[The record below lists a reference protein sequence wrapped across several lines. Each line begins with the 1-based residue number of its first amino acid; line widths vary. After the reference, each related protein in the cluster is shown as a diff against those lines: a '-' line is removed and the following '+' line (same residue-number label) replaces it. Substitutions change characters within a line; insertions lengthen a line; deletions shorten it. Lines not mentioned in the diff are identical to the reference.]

1 MNLYRFLSLAALA
14 LHLLWLVWLLLG
26 WLVTRGRPWLRW
38 AHILSLGWGILIS
51 IFPWTCPLTH
61 VEVYFD
67 RQAGLKGYQK
77 SFLEHYAE
85 QLIYPDVPQ
94 RVLMGVAV
102 AACLLILGIYVR
114 RFQRKRNG
122 IW

>member
-1 MNLYRFLSLAALA
+1 MSLYRLLSLATLA

-26 WLVTRGRPWLRW
+26 WLLTRGRPWLRW
-38 AHILSLGWGILIS
+38 AHILSLVWGILIS

-61 VEVYFD
+61 AEVYFD
-67 RQAGLKGYQK
+67 RQAGLAGFHK

-85 QLIYPDVPQ
+85 RIIYPNVPAGL
-94 RVLMGVAV
+94 LMGIAIAV
-102 AACLLILGIYVR
+102 CIFILGIYVR
-114 RFQRKRNG
+114 RFRRKRNG